1 MTCNNG
7 KPHDRWVSNV
17 CPGKT
22 VMVIFLFR
30 AHFSIISIYCNV
42 PSFTLPSLEKELKA
56 LKDKVNKLELQNQS
70 QTKQIDDAKE
80 KLKELQSQL
89 DNAHREMEEYSK
101 IKQKKQDEINNY
113 KIKLDEM
120 TSKVR

>member
-1 MTCNNG
+1 M
-7 KPHDRWVSNV
+7 
-17 CPGKT
+17 
-22 VMVIFLFR
+22 
-30 AHFSIISIYCNV
+30 
-42 PSFTLPSLEKELKA
+42 KA

-101 IKQKKQDEINNY
+101 IKLKKQDEINNY